1 MKYSKIIIAFFIVL
15 LIAACNKKDEYVY
28 PPVITELLTTQSS
41 SEGTLLNLITDK
53 GEIFRVQNGSKVKGM
68 VPDSLYRMLCIYELL
83 DIANSKEKEA
93 SLYSIQQVFSIDPVE
108 ASHFKL
114 MITDPVIRQ
123 SVWMSGGYL
132 NLFLFIKAKDTHIH
146 RFHFAE
152 TYDGVIE
159 VDGKRKL
166 YLTLYHDKG
175 TDIEA
180 YSQRTC
186 FSIPLR
192 KYKNILQKGDSVL
205 FTLNEYNKGMV
216 TYRFAF

>member
-1 MKYSKIIIAFFIVL
+1 MKYSKIITALSLVFLF
-15 LIAACNKKDEYVY
+15 AACNKDDEYVY
-28 PPVITELLTTQSS
+28 PPVITELLTVQSS

-53 GEIFRVQNGSKVKGM
+53 GENFRVQNGDKVKGM
-68 VPDSLYRMLCIYELL
+68 VPDSLYRMLCIYEPLEVT
-83 DIANSKEKEA
+83 APKEKEA
-93 SLYSIQQVFSIDPVE
+93 SLYSIQQVFSPDPVE
-108 ASHFKL
+108 SFHFNP
-114 MITDPVIRQ
+114 MITDPITRQ

-159 VDGKRKL
+159 ENGKRKL

-192 KYKNILQKGDSVL
+192 KYNNILHTGDSVL
-205 FTLNEYNKGMV
+205 LTLNEYKKGMV
-216 TYRFAF
+216 TYRFAY